1 MSFVS
6 TTCYSKVVQC
16 FIRRDVHAIYERE
29 GQRERERERER
40 DRERDRDEGRGRARL
55 GDEPTLGT
63 IEGLNPRAADCVT
76 NASHTSLKVVW
87 RLLT

>member
-29 GQRERERERER
+29 GQRERER

-55 GDEPTLGT
+55 GDESTLGT

>member
-6 TTCYSKVVQC
+6 TTGYSKVVQC
-16 FIRRDVHAIYERE
+16 LIRRDVHAIYERE
-29 GQRERERERER
+29 GQREREIER

-55 GDEPTLGT
+55 GDESTLGT